1 MRTRFSHDS
10 FISIMNVNKFIQDY
24 FFITLINKNF
34 KVLLI
39 LLLLL
44 NNGCLNM
51 FSGNFKN
58 LLSGMH
64 TVGFHITAA
73 IQRYLHQGNLHSD
86 FNIFP
91 QMQP

>member
-1 MRTRFSHDS
+1 
-10 FISIMNVNKFIQDY
+10 
-24 FFITLINKNF
+24 
-34 KVLLI
+34 
-39 LLLLL
+39 
-44 NNGCLNM
+44 M

-58 LLSGMH
+58 LLLSGMH